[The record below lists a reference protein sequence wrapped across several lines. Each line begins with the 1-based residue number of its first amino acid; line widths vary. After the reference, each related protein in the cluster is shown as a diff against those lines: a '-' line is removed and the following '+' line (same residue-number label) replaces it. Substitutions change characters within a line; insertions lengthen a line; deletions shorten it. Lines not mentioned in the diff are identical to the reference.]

1 MAFIGSWHVEN
12 SLANSHDESTAV
24 WINAVMVVPEHRRH
38 GLATKLVKRA
48 SEMAKEQGVE
58 VLYVL
63 ADVPTLYA
71 ALGWMEVHADGTSS
85 VLAKA
90 LDELR

>member
-1 MAFIGSWHVEN
+1 MGGLSFTTAP
-12 SLANSHDESTAV
+12 APHDESTAV
-24 WINAVMVVPEHRRH
+24 WINAVMVVAEHRRH

-63 ADVPTLYA
+63 TDVPALYT
-71 ALGWMEVHADGTSS
+71 ALGWIEIHASGPSS

-90 LDELR
+90 MDELR